1 PLFQIALA
9 LQNNDQAHFDL
20 PGLQV
25 QEHVSGTGTARFDLY
40 FSLNETFEDHRPAGI
55 CIAAEY
61 SAELFDASTI
71 ETLIARWERLLTT
84 AVTDPSHRISDAD
97 LLTQKERGELLA
109 AERAVT
115 TQDVEPATFP
125 DMFAARVRAAPQA
138 PAVES

>member
-25 QEHVSGTGTARFDLY
+25 QADAGTTGTARFDIFL
-40 FSLNETFEDHRPAGI
+40 SLEETFEDRLPAGI
-55 CIAAEY
+55 RIATEY
-61 SAELFDASTI
+61 STELFDASTI

-84 AVTDPSHRISDAD
+84 AVADPSHRISDAD
-97 LLTQKERGELLA
+97 LLTEQERGELLVA
-109 AERAVT
+109 HHSQESRE
-115 TQDVEPATFP
+115 VEPATFP